1 MANKKDVMGYIAPA
15 DTQPLLDLLGGS
27 KQLLR
32 KFQGLLGLQLVGPSA
47 SCQTPV
53 GKLPKTCGGTVK
65 VANSCIGGLSAR
77 ASPCMQQ
84 HLVRILFKSRKDCTP
99 LQNALVV
106 QKTPEWGDNNSVWFA
121 KLLALFSYTS
131 SSGSEIQ
138 AAFVRWLVAKRP
150 AVKDK
155 KHAKNL
161 TLVQLKWEEEKGR
174 NSSADIVELS
184 SILGPWHDDPMA
196 HMDVEGYGSPSCA
209 SMPVLKTVVSQ
220 ADRYVEQR
228 RATQALS

>member
-27 KQLLR
+27 KQLLK
-32 KFQGLLGLQLVGPSA
+32 KFQGLLGLQLAGPSA
-47 SCQTPV
+47 RHQ
-53 GKLPKTCGGTVK
+53 
-65 VANSCIGGLSAR
+65 
-77 ASPCMQQ
+77 
-84 HLVRILFKSRKDCTP
+84 
-99 LQNALVV
+99 
-106 QKTPEWGDNNSVWFA
+106 GDNNSLRFA

-131 SSGSEIQ
+131 SSGSEIE

-184 SILGPWHDDPMA
+184 SILGPCYVQPIPTKSDTIYFNQW
-196 HMDVEGYGSPSCA
+196 VGST
-209 SMPVLKTVVSQ
+209 L
-220 ADRYVEQR
+220 
-228 RATQALS
+228 